1 MPEDMRQKG
10 RCIPVPF
17 WHCVHSAWIW
27 VFKWTSHRP
36 CFRKLT
42 STCDNIEDWSDFSFS
57 YIDIWLRIG
66 SSIYSHI
73 WFNLHPLGMKISASD
88 SSSCFYISLYS
99 LWCQGHLCTY
109 CLSVHWHFFCNSLGI
124 SPSYL
129 SYYTYAVRGQS
140 FCKDYSWSWT
150 CMGSIIHLHA
160 GLWPFLP
167 ASPWMNFVAHT
178 CEDFCS
184 LCCFFFVPTNFS
196 AKYVITP
203 WLLCIMLLVICM
215 YVFRADYFLF
225 INSGYILP

>member
-66 SSIYSHI
+66 NSIYSHI

-99 LWCQGHLCTY
+99 LWCQ
-109 CLSVHWHFFCNSLGI
+109 
-124 SPSYL
+124 
-129 SYYTYAVRGQS
+129 S

-160 GLWPFLP
+160 RLWPFLP

-184 LCCFFFVPTNFS
+184 LCCFFF
-196 AKYVITP
+196 
-203 WLLCIMLLVICM
+203 
-215 YVFRADYFLF
+215 LF
-225 INSGYILP
+225 QQTFQLNM